1 MDERPRTK
9 AFFTSRFE
17 HALDDKGRVTL
28 PVRYR
33 KHFPD
38 STAYLVPAAH
48 GEPCVRVYNMQSWD
62 EYDAKYIE
70 ALNEFEADKASMLI
84 RDLYGSMDEIT
95 VDKGGRIMLPDG
107 VVDELGLSGK
117 VLLVGHRDHFEIW
130 DPETFY
136 AYRPAQNEEGV

>member
-1 MDERPRTK
+1 MDECPPIK

-48 GEPCVRVYNMQSWD
+48 GEPCLRVYNMQSWN

-70 ALNEFEADKASMLI
+70 ALNEFEAGRASDLI
-84 RDLYGSMDEIT
+84 RDLYGSMDEVT
-95 VDKGGRIMLPDG
+95 VDKGGRIMLPDD
-107 VVDELGLSGK
+107 VVTGLGLSGK

-130 DPETFY
+130 DPETFHVY
-136 AYRPAQNEEGV
+136 QPVRDEEGV